1 MTTTKEIWSSS
12 VDSQMVELAGLSK
25 AEIKTL
31 IQELDDAVMETCLAF
46 GVC

>member
-12 VDSQMVELAGLSK
+12 VDSEMVENAGLSK
-25 AEIKTL
+25 AEIKIL
-31 IQELDDAVMETCLAF
+31 IEELDDAVMQTCLSF

>member
-12 VDSQMVELAGLSK
+12 VDSEMVKNAGLSK
-25 AEIKTL
+25 AEIATL
-31 IQELDDAVMETCLAF
+31 IKELDDAVMETCLAF